1 MSISLA
7 YLHVHMLSSSEET
20 LRLAL
25 AASEVCTSLIPSGE
39 QFGNGFHVHMCTQ
52 LENGL
57 PEQQTAGYI
66 VL

>member
-1 MSISLA
+1 
-7 YLHVHMLSSSEET
+7 MLSSSEET